1 MSLIVYQT
9 DLDGYFIGPV
19 EADPDPLNPGG
30 HLIPAGCIGSAPP
43 QMAANEAARWQ
54 SGAWV
59 KVPDHRGRVYWLAD
73 GSRHE
78 ITERGIDPPVDALD
92 AEPVLPP
99 SPPTVVTMRQARR
112 ALYDAGLLEQVN
124 AAVAASPGV
133 LGDKARI
140 DWEFAQDIKR
150 DDPIVQALIP
160 SLGLTEPQLDALFTA
175 AADIK

>member
-78 ITERGIDPPVDALD
+78 ITQRGVAPPAGALD
-92 AEPVLPP
+92 QAPALPP
-99 SPPTVVTMRQARR
+99 AIPAKVTMRQARL
-112 ALYDAGLLEQVN
+112 ALLAAGLLPQVD
-124 AAVAASPGV
+124 AAVAAIPGAA
-133 LGDKARI
+133 GDAARI
-140 DWEFAQDIKR
+140 EWEYALTVER
-150 DDPIVQALIP
+150 DSPLVASLAAAL
-160 SLGLTEPQLDALFTA
+160 SLTPTQLDALFAQA
-175 AADIK
+175 AAL